1 MSVPGARITGL
12 LGINKSTALLLAAIV
27 LIGAGEETWMRFVP
41 KYLEAL
47 GASAFLIGLFDAV
60 KTLLGSV
67 YAYPGGVLADR
78 WGHRRALLA
87 FTAASIAGYAVFLF
101 LPSWHGVIGGAFLFL
116 AWSNLSLPATFSLVG
131 ASLPAQKHTMG
142 IGMQSLIRRVP
153 VILGPIAGGILLDSL
168 GVARGVRAGVLIS
181 LAFAAVA
188 LLVQKRLPGEASPS
202 TARLRLAATV
212 RGFSPELRRLLL
224 SDILV
229 RFCERIPYA
238 WVVIYAMDSV
248 GVSASRFGLLVAVE
262 MAAAIAC
269 YIPASAL
276 ADRHGKQPF
285 VLATFVFF
293 TLFPLA
299 LLAAHT
305 FPALVVAFLIRGL
318 KEFGEPAR
326 KALILG
332 CAAHAGRGQT
342 IGAYY
347 LIRDVTVT
355 AGSFLG
361 AALWQLSP
369 AVNLWTAFAAGAA
382 GALFY
387 LATLPALP
395 SSRYNPRYVLL
406 RGPSRP
412 AGPGAP

>member
-1 MSVPGARITGL
+1 MSVPAARITGL
-12 LGINKSTALLLAAIV
+12 LGLNRSTVLLLAAIV

-41 KYLEAL
+41 KYLQAL
-47 GASAFLIGLFDAV
+47 GASAFLIGLFDAIR
-60 KTLLGSV
+60 TLLGSA
-67 YAYPGGVLADR
+67 YAYPGG
-78 WGHRRALLA
+78 LLA
-87 FTAASIAGYAVFLF
+87 FTAASIAGYAVL
-101 LPSWHGVIGGAFLFL
+101 LLVPSWRGVIAGAFLFL

-131 ASLPAQKHTMG
+131 ASLPARKHAMG

-153 VILGPIAGGILLDSL
+153 VILGPVAGGILLDSL
-168 GVARGVRAGVLIS
+168 GVLRGVRAGVLIS
-181 LAFAAVA
+181 LGLASVA
-188 LLVQKRLPGEASPS
+188 LLVQRRLPGEASPS
-202 TARLRLAATV
+202 APRLKLAETV
-212 RGFSPELRRLLL
+212 RSFSPELRRLLL

-248 GVSASRFGLLVAVE
+248 GVTASRFGLLVAIE

-299 LLAAHT
+299 LLAART

-332 CAAHAGRGQT
+332 CAAPASRGQT

-382 GALFY
+382 GTLFY
-387 LATLPALP
+387 LATLPARRLP
-395 SSRYNPRYVLL
+395 
-406 RGPSRP
+406 RP
-412 AGPGAP
+412 A